1 MSRYEYLHASTMS
14 RAGFCLSVSGATVF
28 PEQQVFEQMMTR
40 YRLVPLCA
48 QVKVTNLDLAQYFH
62 NNCAVQP
69 ACLLESMSGSDNGRY
84 SIIAHR
90 AINQISSRINNP
102 QGIKLLREQLQN
114 FPAPGLKFPFFTGGL
129 MGYWS
134 YETGLAYHELPMSS
148 DAKSIEQCFFIPAE
162 VIVYDRFEQEV
173 TAIIWT
179 DTKKAE
185 PDLFARICRQ
195 LDDLLVEI
203 ASSDYNISRQAP
215 KISAPH
221 DLNADEGFIPSIDD
235 IQFGK
240 MVNKAGEYIRR
251 GDIFQVVLSRSW
263 SRNSSADPWQVY
275 LNLRALNPSP
285 YMFYYALPGFTLMG
299 ASPEMQIRVQQG
311 QIKTRPIAGTRK
323 VTGVHEIDQALG
335 RELLGDDKERAEHL
349 MLVDL
354 SRNDIGK
361 VSQPGTVRVAKFMQV
376 EKFSHVMHLVSDVE
390 GKMLNELD
398 ALDAFQAGFPA
409 GTLSGAPKRKA
420 MQIIGELETSLRG
433 PYGGAVGYVD
443 FNGNLDSCIAI
454 RGVLHY
460 QGKYFLQSGAG
471 IVADSVPELEAME
484 TLNKARVLMIAIKEA
499 ERFDSHD

>member
-1 MSRYEYLHASTMS
+1 MSRYEYLHASTIS
-14 RAGFCLSVSGATVF
+14 RAGFCLPVSRALVF
-28 PEQQVFEQMMTR
+28 PEQQVFEQIMTR
-40 YRLVPLCA
+40 YRLIPLYA
-48 QVKVTNLDLAQYFH
+48 QVKAANLDLAPYFH
-62 NNCAVQP
+62 KHCVEQP
-69 ACLLESMSGSDNGRY
+69 ACLLESLTGSDGGRY

-90 AINQISSRINNP
+90 AIHQISSRLNNP

-114 FPAPGLKFPFFTGGL
+114 FPAPGLDFPFFTGGL

-148 DAKSIEQCFFIPAE
+148 GTKSIEQCFFIPAE

-173 TAIIWT
+173 TAITWT
-179 DTKKAE
+179 DTEKAE
-185 PDLFARICRQ
+185 PDLYAKICRQ
-195 LDDLLVEI
+195 LDSLLIDIV
-203 ASSDYNISRQAP
+203 SNDYNISRQVP
-215 KISAPH
+215 KTSAPH
-221 DLNADEGFIPSIDD
+221 DLNTLEGFLPSIDD

-240 MVNKAGEYIRR
+240 MVDKAGEYIRC

-263 SRNSSADPWQVY
+263 SRRSTADPWQVY
-275 LNLRALNPSP
+275 LNLRELNPSP
-285 YMFYYALPGFTLMG
+285 YMFYYSLPGFTLMG

-311 QIKTRPIAGTRK
+311 QVKTRPIAGTRK
-323 VTGVHEIDQALG
+323 VTGVYEIDQALG
-335 RELLGDDKERAEHL
+335 RELLDDDKERAEHL

-354 SRNDIGK
+354 SRNDIGR
-361 VSQPGTVRVAKFMQV
+361 VSRPGTVRVEKFMQV

-390 GKMLNELD
+390 GEMLSQLD

-460 QGKYFLQSGAG
+460 QGKYYLQSGAG
-471 IVADSVPELEAME
+471 IVADSVPELEALE
-484 TLNKARVLMIAIKEA
+484 TLNKARALMIAIKEA
-499 ERFDSHD
+499 EKNDSHD